1 MNTSNVVLKA
11 RVMPEWRKIFEA
23 KDFDFGAIH
32 RGQGR
37 LEPADRG
44 LVPLQTAE
52 AAAAAG
58 APSFAYFAKGG
69 YGNCLPFNDGIIS
82 SAFSF

>member
-1 MNTSNVVLKA
+1 
-11 RVMPEWRKIFEA
+11 MPEWRKIFES

-44 LVPLQTAE
+44 RVQLQTAE
-52 AAAAAG
+52 ATAAAG
-58 APSFAYFAKGG
+58 APSFAYFGRAGAVTA
-69 YGNCLPFNDGIIS
+69 CLLTMELFHQL
-82 SAFSF
+82 AFSF